1 MANGKPG
8 RPKFK
13 IDYELVG
20 KLANIQCTQE
30 EIATFLGCSVDTL
43 QRDDTFMRYL

>member
-1 MANGKPG
+1 MAKKRG
-8 RPKFK
+8 RPKFE
-13 IDYELVG
+13 IDYVLAE

-43 QRDDTFMRYL
+43 QRDKEFMRYI